1 MKINILKCGLVSA
14 TLVVGFMGI
23 FSGCT
28 ESTNDAVDLGPSSSF
43 VPASSEIPYSEPAKP
58 TLTSPIRFLGFDVT
72 PNGDRTEFVFQ
83 GSANLDAWDTLVNVD
98 SDRDPVFSGV
108 YLKLARINESG
119 EKMETEL
126 NKFFTYDM
134 GTFPRG
140 IINFIDMNVR
150 ISDPYKTECGMYRM
164 TAYLYATN
172 DDPNAP
178 DYQADKFV
186 SIDSLDFFRDEQFC
200 VVIPEESSS
209 SEAVIP
215 KVELVQSEGFF
226 NNAANSAFSFITG
239 QETTTA
245 DGNITF
251 TLTADDEIKI
261 HGINGFLVTP
271 YTNNLDR
278 NFNDDWSLFE
288 LPAEPA
294 HMSDFHFNTNNLT
307 TDENSVFDNE
317 RFFIATGPN
326 FNMETGDDFYAFI
339 LKDAG
344 NTDANGTK
352 TITIIYYKKK

>member
-1 MKINILKCGLVSA
+1 MNINFLKCGLISA
-14 TLVVGFMGI
+14 ATVVGLVGL

-28 ESTNDAVDLGPSSSF
+28 ESSNDPVDLTTSSSF
-43 VPASSEIPYSEPAKP
+43 APPSSETPYSEPAKK
-58 TLTSPIRFLGFDVT
+58 TDISPIRFNSFDVT
-72 PNGDRTEFVFQ
+72 PKGDRSEFVFE
-83 GSANLDAWDTLVNVD
+83 GSATLDAWDTTIVE
-98 SDRDPVFSGV
+98 SDIDPYFTGV
-108 YLKLARINESG
+108 YLKLARVDEMGN
-119 EKMETEL
+119 KFETPL
-126 NKFFTYDM
+126 NDFFTYNE
-134 GTFPRG
+134 GAFPRG

-150 ISDPYKTECGMYRM
+150 ISDPYKTECGTYLL

-172 DDPNAP
+172 DDPNDP
-178 DYQADKFV
+178 DYKADRFV
-186 SIDSLDFFRDEQFC
+186 SIDSLLFERNPQFC
-200 VVIPEESSS
+200 VEIPVESSS

-215 KVELVQSEGFF
+215 KVELVKGEGTFH
-226 NNAANSAFSFITG
+226 NTTNMAFSFITG

-271 YTNNLDR
+271 YTNNLDK
-278 NFNDDWSLFE
+278 NYNDDWSIFE

-294 HMSDFHFNTNNLT
+294 HMSDFRFNTNNLT

-352 TITIIYYKKK
+352 AITIIFYKKK